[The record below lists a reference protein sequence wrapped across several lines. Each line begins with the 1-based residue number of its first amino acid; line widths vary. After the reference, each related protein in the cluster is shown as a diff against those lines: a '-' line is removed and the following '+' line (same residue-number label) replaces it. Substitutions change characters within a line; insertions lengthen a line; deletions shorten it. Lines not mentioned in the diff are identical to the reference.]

1 MLQIQTEE
9 DYTAVVEEF
18 SDMIY
23 RTAYQSLMNTADAE
37 DVVQDVFIR
46 LLRNRN
52 KRFADK
58 EHLKAWLLR
67 VTVNRSRDYRR
78 FMLRRNETGLTELP
92 ELKTQ
97 QTDSLLEEIAALPS
111 MDRMIVY
118 LHYYEGYSIKE
129 ISKILKKN
137 QNTVSSKLTRARKK
151 LKTMLD
157 MSGFL

>member
-1 MLQIQTEE
+1 MLYIQTEK
-9 DYTAVVEEF
+9 DYQAVVEEF

-23 RTAYQSLMNTADAE
+23 RTAYQNLMNTADAE

-46 LLRNRN
+46 LLRHRK

-58 EHLKAWLLR
+58 EHLRAWLLR
-67 VTVNRSRDYRR
+67 VTINRSRDYRR
-78 FMLRRNETGLTELP
+78 FVLRRKETEIPESLETHTET
-92 ELKTQ
+92 E
-97 QTDSLLEEIAALPS
+97 SLLEEIEELPEE
-111 MDRMIVY
+111 DRTIVY

-129 ISKILKKN
+129 IAKIMGKN
-137 QNTVSSKLTRARKK
+137 SNTVSSKLTRARKK